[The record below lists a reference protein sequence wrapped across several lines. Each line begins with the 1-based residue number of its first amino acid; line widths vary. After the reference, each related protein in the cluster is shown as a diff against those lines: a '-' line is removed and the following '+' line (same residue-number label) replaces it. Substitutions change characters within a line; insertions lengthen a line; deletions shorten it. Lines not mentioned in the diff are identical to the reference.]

1 MTTEKYAELI
11 KEIAGIISDG
21 ERECVLLKYEL
32 ERTKKALDEAEAKI
46 IELVAEN
53 AALMMIDKEAA
64 RNA

>member
-11 KEIAGIISDG
+11 KEIAGIISDS

-53 AALMMIDKEAA
+53 AALLMIDKEAA

>member
-11 KEIAGIISDG
+11 KEITGIISDG
-21 ERECVLLKYEL
+21 ERECVLLRYEL

-53 AALMMIDKEAA
+53 AALMMIDKGAE